1 VTFQLLKPSTFILP
15 SRHAQHRIETDI
27 VELDVPDTTA
37 VLPDQPTET
46 DEPPK
51 PSRWRT
57 ASRGDGPIL
66 PKLAVET
73 AGIEP
78 GSAEIELILDQRDT
92 AVAAWRGW
100 SRMSAV
106 VILVSIAVFLFSIV
120 LDATAPVYDV
130 DGRKSTAMLALRGT
144 SMALGCA
151 GSCVFFCNNMNWRRL
166 KYTFSSTQGLLWM
179 FYTLI
184 FA

>member
-1 VTFQLLKPSTFILP
+1 MGRSY
-15 SRHAQHRIETDI
+15 
-27 VELDVPDTTA
+27 
-37 VLPDQPTET
+37 
-46 DEPPK
+46 
-51 PSRWRT
+51 
-57 ASRGDGPIL
+57 L

-100 SRMSAV
+100 PRMSAV

-130 DGRKSTAMLALRGT
+130 DGRKT
-144 SMALGCA
+144 
-151 GSCVFFCNNMNWRRL
+151 
-166 KYTFSSTQGLLWM
+166 
-179 FYTLI
+179 
-184 FA
+184 